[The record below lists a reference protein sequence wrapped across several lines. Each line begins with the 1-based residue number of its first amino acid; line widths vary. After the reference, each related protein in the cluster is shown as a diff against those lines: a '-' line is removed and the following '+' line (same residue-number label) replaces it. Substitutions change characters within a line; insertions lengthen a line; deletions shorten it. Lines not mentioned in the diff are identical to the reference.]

1 MVLSPEE
8 VTLLH
13 GMVQTATNVTTYGY
27 EVAIKGTMVNGIA
40 SLISLVLVLISTTI
54 VGSRMINWARKE
66 VSEGEDETIMYVF
79 AFFAIFTVLLLFS
92 LIAGVIQDSIISIF
106 APEYVVVKQI
116 LAVAT

>member
-27 EVAIKGTMVNGIA
+27 EVAIKCTVVNGIA
-40 SLISLVLVLISTTI
+40 SLISLIVVLIASAI
-54 VGSRMINWARKE
+54 VGSKMVNWARNAVK
-66 VSEGEDETIMYVF
+66 SGENETIWILV
-79 AFFAIFTVLLLFS
+79 FFAMLVIFLIFAV
-92 LIAGVIQDSIISIF
+92 IAGFLQDSIIAIF

-116 LAVAT
+116 LASAT

>member
-40 SLISLVLVLISTTI
+40 SLISLILVLISTTI
-54 VGSRMINWARKE
+54 VGSRMVNWARKV
-66 VSEGEDETIMYVF
+66 VSEGEDESIYIGI
-79 AFFAIFTVLLLFS
+79 FFGILIVLVIFSVVAASLQDS
-92 LIAGVIQDSIISIF
+92 LIAIF

-116 LAVAT
+116 LAAAT

>member
-27 EVAIKGTMVNGIA
+27 EVAIQGTVVNGIA
-40 SLISLVLVLISTTI
+40 SLISLAVTLIASAV
-54 VGSRMINWARKE
+54 VGSKIVNWARNA
-66 VSEGEDETIMYVF
+66 VRSGEDEFIWVF
-79 AFFAIFTVLLLFS
+79 AFFGILVMLLIFAV
-92 LIAGVIQDSIISIF
+92 IASCLQDSIIAIF

-116 LAVAT
+116 LASAT